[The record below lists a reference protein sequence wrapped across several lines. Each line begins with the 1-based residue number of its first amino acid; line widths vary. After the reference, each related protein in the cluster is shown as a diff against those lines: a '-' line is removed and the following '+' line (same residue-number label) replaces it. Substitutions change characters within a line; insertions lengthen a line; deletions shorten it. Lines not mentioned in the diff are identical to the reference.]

1 MMRKKVYFVDKE
13 TEGSRGEQIW
23 EDGALLRVHMQLGFQ
38 TFITMTFS
46 DSNFHKKPQRTW
58 NENSLKSL

>member
-46 DSNFHKKPQRTW
+46 DSNFHKKPQRT
-58 NENSLKSL
+58 